1 MQEMWIQSLGQED
14 PLEKEIETHFSV
26 LGWEIPWTEEPGQLK
41 SMGVTRV
48 RNDLATKQQQQ
59 RFQGFKF
66 KHLFSK
72 LFSNSKF

>member
-66 KHLFSK
+66 
-72 LFSNSKF
+72 

>member
-59 RFQGFKF
+59 SFQGFKF
-66 KHLFSK
+66 
-72 LFSNSKF
+72 